1 MESYT
6 ELPCC
11 ESLKIP
17 GIVMIRLCLL
27 LHIAINNTEYRF
39 VSAYRTPDLSGVI
52 KWTLDKS
59 HLNSASEN
67 VSSFHS
73 NIH

>member
-1 MESYT
+1 
-6 ELPCC
+6 
-11 ESLKIP
+11 
-17 GIVMIRLCLL
+17 MIRLCLL